1 MPEFEDGKT
10 LKEEISEM
18 YSEYGRYINK
28 YRSFPYDQD
37 GLKISERRILYS
49 EYLTARKKLTKSA
62 EVVGFC
68 IGKLHPHGDSSS
80 YATLVQLVNNGLSDY
95 NGNFG
100 TNIGLHS
107 EPAAAMRY
115 TEVKIKQEVLDMA
128 FDLIDYVPKESLELP
143 MEEPIYLPTRLPFCL
158 LNSSSYCQGIG
169 FGYRTYIPSY
179 TKEDLIKRLQWLLGY
194 TQEEPIIKPITDCVY
209 GSTDEEF
216 KKLLTAGKAKL
227 LYKGKLEVDRENKSV
242 IVRSISP
249 SKTFRSI
256 LNNLKEDIEVQ
267 KNIGFI
273 DESHEN
279 MTKVRFT
286 LLKRGQSL
294 DRLIAKLNVLVTGT
308 VTFECNMCDKEGNIE
323 LVSVDQMLLNT
334 YNMFKETNKL
344 MLQDNINKCQN
355 VIDELHLVSKIK
367 QVLPDRIKQYPDD
380 FDKLVECINIDTQ
393 IEIDKIKELF
403 DKYTVPRII
412 KCKTDTTEKEN
423 EKTDYTNKLNNIDSY
438 VWSKY

>member
-115 TEVKIKQEVLDMA
+115 TEVKMKQEVLDLA

-158 LNSSSYCQGIG
+158 LNSSSYCKGIG
-169 FGYRTYIPSY
+169 FGFRTHIPAYRR
-179 TKEDLIKRLQWLLGY
+179 EDLIKRLSWLLGY
-194 TQEEPIIKPITDCVY
+194 IKEEPIIRPITDCVY

-216 KKLLTAGKAKL
+216 RQILTTGKGKL
-227 LYKGKLEVDRENKSV
+227 LYKGKLEVDRESKSV

-249 SKTFRSI
+249 SKTFKSI
-256 LNNLKEDIEVQ
+256 LNGLRDDIEVQ
-267 KNIGFI
+267 KNVGFI

-286 LLKRGQSL
+286 IIKRGHSL
-294 DRLIAKLNVLVTGT
+294 DRLIAKLNVLVTGS
-308 VTFECNMCDKEGNIE
+308 VTFECNMCDKDGDIK
-323 LVSVDQMLLNT
+323 LVSVDNMLLET
-334 YNMFKETNKL
+334 YNMFKETNGV
-344 MLQDNINKCQN
+344 MLKDLIAKCQQ
-355 VIDELHLVSKIK
+355 VIDELNMVAKIK
-367 QVLPDRIKQYPDD
+367 KVLPDRIKQYPDD
-380 FDKLVECINIDTQ
+380 FDSLVTTLNQDTN
-393 IEIDKIKELF
+393 IEINVIKELF

-412 KCKTDTTEKEN
+412 KCKTDTDQKEN
-423 EKTDYTNKLNNIDSY
+423 EKNDYINKLNNIDTY